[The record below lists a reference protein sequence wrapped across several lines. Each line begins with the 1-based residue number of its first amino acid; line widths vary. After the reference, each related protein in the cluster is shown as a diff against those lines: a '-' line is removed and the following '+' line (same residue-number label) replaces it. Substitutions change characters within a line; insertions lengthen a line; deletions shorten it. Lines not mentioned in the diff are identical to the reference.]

1 MSTVRKNP
9 ILRIA
14 PPYDDALIRR
24 IEKGFADR
32 LGYGVQFDVREDP
45 ALLCGFIAYI
55 RGTVFDASG
64 KTQLAGVNAYL
75 VDAMN
80 APALVP
86 EQEEI

>member
-24 IEKGFADR
+24 IKKGFADR

-45 ALLCGFIAYI
+45 TLLCGFIAYI
-55 RGTVFDASG
+55 RGTVYDASG
-64 KTQLAGVNAYL
+64 KTQLMGVSAYL

-80 APALVP
+80 APAHVP

>member
-32 LGYGVQFDVREDP
+32 LGYGVQFDVRKTLHCF
-45 ALLCGFIAYI
+45 A
-55 RGTVFDASG
+55 ASLP
-64 KTQLAGVNAYL
+64 TSA
-75 VDAMN
+75 
-80 APALVP
+80 APSMMQA
-86 EQEEI
+86 